1 MSERKF
7 VLVMK
12 LTEMST
18 IKAICAEF
26 GFSFKKKFG
35 QNFLISEQIPQRI
48 AEHASGCCVL
58 EIGPGIGT
66 LTAELCRV
74 CDKVAA
80 VEIDRSLMPV
90 LEATLGEYKNL
101 TVIFEDIMKTDIS
114 ALCKEAFG
122 DAGESDICVCA
133 NLPYYITTPV
143 ILHLLESGVKFKHI
157 TVMVQKEVAD
167 RLCAEA
173 GTPEYGAVTLACAR
187 YGKVKKLFDVPKG
200 CFYPVPGVDS
210 AVISVIPAEK
220 EDVYVKDEAVL
231 TRLIRASF
239 NQRRKTLVNAIAGE
253 FSGRTKSELA
263 GLLVECGFREDIRG
277 EKLSLADF
285 AKVANELAQ

>member
-1 MSERKF
+1 
-7 VLVMK
+7 MK
-12 LTEMST
+12 LTELST

-35 QNFLISEQIPQRI
+35 QNFLISEQIPRKI
-48 AEHASGCCVL
+48 AEHAAGGCVI

-66 LTAELCRV
+66 MTAELCRV

-90 LEATLGEYKNL
+90 LETTVGECSNL
-101 TVIFEDIMKTDIS
+101 TVIFEDIMKTDIA
-114 ALCKEAFG
+114 ALCREVFG
-122 DAGESDICVCA
+122 GVGENEICVCA

-143 ILHLLESGVKFKHI
+143 ILHLLESGVKFRHI

-173 GTPEYGAVTLACAR
+173 GTPEYGAITLACAR

-210 AVISVIPAEK
+210 AVVSIVPE
-220 EDVYVKDEAVL
+220 V
-231 TRLIRASF
+231 
-239 NQRRKTLVNAIAGE
+239 
-253 FSGRTKSELA
+253 
-263 GLLVECGFREDIRG
+263 
-277 EKLSLADF
+277 
-285 AKVANELAQ
+285 